1 MTPEQLEHLHACV
14 YRQTGQDPLWVG
26 YWIKRFVESEELT
39 LVQVAQTL
47 GISGDNLVLLCL
59 CRTPR
64 SDCFQEDL
72 RVLCERTGAKEEEI
86 ARIIRQEQAMIRWR
100 DHQTPDSAGWLMAA
114 SDGEDPDEDKAGD
127 KHHDD

>member
-1 MTPEQLEHLHACV
+1 MTPEQLKHLQASV

-39 LVQVAQTL
+39 LAQLAQNL
-47 GISGDNLVLLCL
+47 GISHDKLVLLCL

-72 RVLCERTGAKEEEI
+72 RVICERTGATEEET

-100 DHQTPDSAGWLMAA
+100 ENQTSDSRGWLMAA
-114 SDGEDPDEDKAGD
+114 SDGEERDEDDAK
-127 KHHDD
+127 DDDHED